1 MHCQTMLICTARHV
15 LPNYVDMYSKVC
27 AVTPLPLEGECTVIK
42 KENKEREWER
52 KGMKRKKI
60 L

>member
-1 MHCQTMLICTARHV
+1 MLICTARYV

-27 AVTPLPLEGECTVIK
+27 IVTPLPLGGECTLIK